1 MSRPLRVEHPD
12 TYYHVLARGNER
24 RPIFKGKR
32 DCERFLELLGEVS
45 ERFGLEVWSYVL
57 MVNHYHLVVRTR
69 LANLSRAM
77 QWLGVSYAAW
87 FNAKHRRVGHLF
99 QGRFKSF
106 VIEEEDYLKR
116 LILYVHRNPLRAGLV
131 TRLAEYP
138 WSSYRQLAYGRRGSV
153 WLARG
158 AVLAA
163 FGGTPKLFRQAVQ
176 AYSEEKD
183 RLLEDLRHGL
193 VLGSAYAV
201 RRLRSKIK
209 EAPHPEKPQ
218 SWVVGPRPKI
228 GEVANRVL
236 KAMRLPADR
245 LDQWRGGTRGS
256 TFPHRDAFVYAL
268 WRLSPF
274 TSREIADLLGVTSAA
289 IVYARRRGQR
299 VLTCD
304 RKLRTRLRK
313 NLTFKM

>member
-1 MSRPLRVEHPD
+1 MARPLRVEHTD

-24 RPIFKGKR
+24 RAIFKGKR
-32 DCERFLELLGEVS
+32 DHERFLELLGEVS
-45 ERFGLEVWSYVL
+45 GRFGLEVWSYVL

-106 VIEEEDYLKR
+106 VIEEGDYLKR

-131 TRLAEYP
+131 TRLADYP
-138 WSSYRQLAYGRRGSV
+138 WSSYRQLAYGLTCPV

-163 FGGTPKLFRQAVQ
+163 FGGTPKSFRQAVQ

-183 RLLEDLRHGL
+183 RLFEDLRHGL

-201 RRLRSKIK
+201 RRLQSKIK
-209 EAPHPEKPQ
+209 EASHPEKPQ
-218 SWVVGPRPKI
+218 SRVVDVQPEI
-228 GEVANRVL
+228 GETARLVL
-236 KAMRLPADR
+236 RAMSLPADT

-256 TFPHRDAFVYAL
+256 TFPHRDAFVYVL

-274 TSREIADLLGVTSAA
+274 TARAIADLLGVTSAA

-299 VLTCD
+299 VLTSD
-304 RKLRTRLRK
+304 RKLRIRLEK